1 VPIQD
6 LTPVLDLAIDGDA
19 NLATGTGVDLAGPN
33 GLVAASGLGRMMPR
47 LEVQDL
53 TLGYGPHMVLRGV
66 SFCLRAG
73 QVVGLIG
80 PNGSGKTTL
89 LEMLASIVIP
99 CSGDIIFGLDNYK
112 TELGFAS
119 SNIDSFFPELTGYE
133 NLKIFLSLRNKSN
146 IDLDTKL
153 LDYSDVDLLFLQK
166 KFLVYS
172 KGMKQKL
179 NLLRALIHD
188 PLVLI
193 CDEPLEHLDVDSKKF
208 FSQKLSR
215 YPHMVI
221 LASHLNDFDQSEF
234 KILTLKQDHA

>member
-1 VPIQD
+1 MIHLESITKTFGSEVVFKD
-6 LTPVLDLAIDGDA
+6 FSYTFLKNEKVLIKG
-19 NLATGTGVDLAGPN
+19 
-33 GLVAASGLGRMMPR
+33 
-47 LEVQDL
+47 
-53 TLGYGPHMVLRGV
+53 H
-66 SFCLRAG
+66 
-73 QVVGLIG
+73 
-80 PNGSGKTTL
+80 NGSGKTTL
-89 LEMLASIVIP
+89 LEMLASILIP
-99 CSGDIIFGLDNYK
+99 CRGDITFGLDNYK

-146 IDLDTKL
+146 IDLDSKL
-153 LDYSDVDLLFLQK
+153 LDYSDIDILFLQK

-215 YPHMVI
+215 YPHLVI
-221 LASHLNDFDQSEF
+221 LASHLSDFDNSEF
-234 KILTLKQDHA
+234 NILTLKQDHA

>member
-1 VPIQD
+1 MD
-6 LTPVLDLAIDGDA
+6 FTWFLETS
-19 NLATGTGVDLAGPN
+19 
-33 GLVAASGLGRMMPR
+33 LVH
-47 LEVQDL
+47 LESI
-53 TLGYGPHMVLRGV
+53 TKTFG
-66 SFCLRAG
+66 SE
-73 QVVGLIG
+73 VVFKDFSYTFLNNEKFLIKG